1 MVLINR
7 KIKLFK
13 IRKIFEGEMLRLLEE
28 VRNVFIDDSIGF
40 SLVMFYND
48 VLLEIDNKLLNKNIV
63 WNVLLK
69 VVKV

>member
-48 VLLEIDNKLLNKNIV
+48 VLLEIDNELLNKNIV
-63 WNVLLK
+63 
-69 VVKV
+69 

>member
-48 VLLEIDNKLLNKNIV
+48 VLLEIDNELLNKNIV

>member
-48 VLLEIDNKLLNKNIV
+48 VLLEIDNE
-63 WNVLLK
+63 
-69 VVKV
+69 

>member
-48 VLLEIDNKLLNKNIV
+48 VLLEIDNELLNKNIV
-63 WNVLLK
+63 WNVVLK

>member
-13 IRKIFEGEMLRLLEE
+13 IRKIFEGEMLRLLKE

-48 VLLEIDNKLLNKNIV
+48 VLLEIDNELLNKNIV
-63 WNVLLK
+63 
-69 VVKV
+69 